1 MSNINCKIMQELLPL
16 YLDQVLDP
24 DVEREVSAHIQN
36 CETCRQIYDQV
47 KADQLQ
53 IIEQDHRHVNY
64 LKKYRRRLKG
74 LCWALGS
81 VIALFL
87 LLAACTHYL
96 IWGSRVTV
104 SGRENYAALD
114 AKGIQ
119 SPLAVF
125 PSPELEIES
134 GDFYYRL
141 QDEIFAPVC
150 QIYLKNVYT
159 EETFYKEIER
169 LEALELTYQG
179 QTNRLYVDNE
189 HYADTA
195 YVALANWTDRF
206 EYAIAFE
213 NLHTIVYVY
222 LQNMDAADLHMDQ
235 LFLPAYFTDNNAVSY
250 PQDSMSEEHRSYY
263 SFKIGNSYID
273 CMDLAP

>member
-1 MSNINCKIMQELLPL
+1 MSNINCKIIQELLPL
-16 YLDQVLDP
+16 YMDQVLDP
-24 DVEREVSAHIQN
+24 DVEKEVSEHIQN
-36 CETCRQIYDQV
+36 CDVCSQMYDHM

-74 LCWALGS
+74 LCWVLDSLAALLL
-81 VIALFL
+81 ILALF
-87 LLAACTHYL
+87 THYL
-96 IWGSRVTV
+96 LWGSRTTI
-104 SGRENYAALD
+104 SGRENYTD
-114 AKGIQ
+114 IDTKGIH
-119 SPLAVF
+119 SRLVVF
-125 PSPELEIES
+125 PSPELETES
-134 GDFYYRL
+134 GDFYYRF

-150 QIYLKNVYT
+150 QIYLKNVYS
-159 EETFYKEIER
+159 EDIFYSEIER

-189 HYADTA
+189 NYADTA
-195 YVALANWTDRF
+195 YVAMANWTDRF
-206 EYAIAFE
+206 EYAIVFE

-250 PQDSMSEEHRSYY
+250 PKDSMNEEHRSYY
-263 SFKIGNSYID
+263 AFKIVNSYVD
-273 CMDLAP
+273 CMDLVP